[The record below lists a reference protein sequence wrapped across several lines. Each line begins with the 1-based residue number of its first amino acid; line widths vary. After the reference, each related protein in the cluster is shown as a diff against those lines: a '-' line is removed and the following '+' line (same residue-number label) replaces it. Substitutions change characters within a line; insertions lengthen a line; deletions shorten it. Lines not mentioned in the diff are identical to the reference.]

1 MEIVQSLSTNF
12 CKKFVKG
19 TVLLD
24 KQVTIELISRNMRDK
39 FSKPIKNMLQSLH
52 IHTSNEEF
60 KEEKN
65 YKVYIDKQQLTNNL
79 IHSV

>member
-1 MEIVQSLSTNF
+1 MLPT
-12 CKKFVKG
+12 
-19 TVLLD
+19 LD
-24 KQVTIELISRNMRDK
+24 KQVTIELISWNIFSVRDK